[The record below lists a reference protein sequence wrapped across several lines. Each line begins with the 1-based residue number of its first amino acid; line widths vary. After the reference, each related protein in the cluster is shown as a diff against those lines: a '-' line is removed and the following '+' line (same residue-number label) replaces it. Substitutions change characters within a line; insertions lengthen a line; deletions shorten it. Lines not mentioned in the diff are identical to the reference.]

1 MCGSQMEPPTIGKEK
16 VEEII
21 RNALQEPS
29 SPKTFDYEEPMD
41 WKDLQ
46 EKTAKIFKD
55 LGCKTKVDEY
65 IKGAKTRHKID
76 VWAIFDFGGIKYK
89 IDIECKYWNRR
100 VKKEQV
106 STLIGILADIGA
118 EKGII
123 VSKKGFQKGAHR
135 LAEYTNIDL
144 LTFPELIEKSKT
156 NIEYFKIH
164 NTLNR
169 IKTLKRP
176 FLKFFYAMKEEA
188 GKKDLFWYPSEKGSK
203 LRGALSILQGKIED
217 IDLRKF
223 PTAHI
228 YSFLSKKDEEIWKPV
243 NNREEYLNAII
254 DNLTII
260 EKEYEKY
267 KKEIFSE

>member
-1 MCGSQMEPPTIGKEK
+1 M
-16 VEEII
+16 
-21 RNALQEPS
+21 
-29 SPKTFDYEEPMD
+29 
-41 WKDLQ
+41 Q

-55 LGCKTKVDEY
+55 LGCKTKVDKY
-65 IKGAKTRHKID
+65 IRGAKTRHKID
-76 VWAIFDFGGIKYK
+76 VWAIFDFGGIKYR
-89 IDIECKYWNRR
+89 IDIECKYWNTK

-106 STLIGILADIGA
+106 STLIGILADLGA

-123 VSKKGFQKGAHR
+123 VSKRGFQKGAHR
-135 LAEYTNIDL
+135 LAAYTNIDL
-144 LTFPELIEKSKT
+144 LTFPELIEKSRT

-169 IKTLKRP
+169 IKTLRRP
-176 FLKFFYAMKEEA
+176 FFRFYIAMKEEA
-188 GKKDLFWYPSEKGSK
+188 GKKDLFWYPSEKGSSLLAALST
-203 LRGALSILQGKIED
+203 LRGKLED

-228 YSFLSKKDEEIWKPV
+228 HLFLSQKDKEIWKPV
-243 NNREEYLNAII
+243 SNREEYLNAII

-260 EKEYEKY
+260 EKEYEEY